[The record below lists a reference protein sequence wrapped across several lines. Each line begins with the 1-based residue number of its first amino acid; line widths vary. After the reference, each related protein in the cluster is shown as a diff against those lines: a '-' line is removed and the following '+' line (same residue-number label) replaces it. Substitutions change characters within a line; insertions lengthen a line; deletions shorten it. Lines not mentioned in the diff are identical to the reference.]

1 MSSAMNHRKRSH
13 RSEGRKDG
21 AFRSASRRAYYR
33 NASDQQNAGVLRSIA
48 RLFHRKDLFKTKKRE
63 ETADV

>member
-33 NASDQQNAGVLRSIA
+33 NAADQQNAGVLRSIA
-48 RLFHRKDLFKTKKRE
+48 RLFHRKDLFKTKKQE

>member
-21 AFRSASRRAYYR
+21 AFRSAHRRAYYR
-33 NASDQQNAGVLRSIA
+33 TAADHQNAGVLRSIA
-48 RLFHRKDLFKTKKRE
+48 RLFHRKGQLKPRSKEDA
-63 ETADV
+63 ADV

>member
-33 NASDQQNAGVLRSIA
+33 TAADHQNAGVLRSIA
-48 RLFHRKDLFKTKKRE
+48 RIFHRKDLLKTGSKE
-63 ETADV
+63 EAADV

>member
-13 RSEGRKDG
+13 QSEGRKDG

-33 NASDQQNAGVLRSIA
+33 KAADYQNAGALRSIA
-48 RLFHRKDLFKTKKRE
+48 RLFHRKDLLKSKSRE
-63 ETADV
+63 EAADV

>member
-33 NASDQQNAGVLRSIA
+33 NAADQQNAGVLRSIA
-48 RLFHRKDLFKTKKRE
+48 RLFHRKDLLKSKSRE
-63 ETADV
+63 EPTET